1 MVHVRAQTL
10 GSSYCESVV
19 IFNRLDSFLIKEK
32 THKKR
37 LEVKKSVDSVIIFG
51 RRKNNGKKILPRGL
65 FKNNFV
71 HKS

>member
-1 MVHVRAQTL
+1 
-10 GSSYCESVV
+10 
-19 IFNRLDSFLIKEK
+19 LIKEK
-32 THKKR
+32 TQKMVR
-37 LEVKKSVDSVIIFG
+37 GKKSVDSVIIFG

>member
-1 MVHVRAQTL
+1 MVHVRTQTL

-19 IFNRLDSFLIKEK
+19 IFNRLNSFLIKEK
-32 THKKR
+32 TQKMVR
-37 LEVKKSVDSVIIFG
+37 GKKSVDSVIIFG

-65 FKNNFV
+65 FKNNYV